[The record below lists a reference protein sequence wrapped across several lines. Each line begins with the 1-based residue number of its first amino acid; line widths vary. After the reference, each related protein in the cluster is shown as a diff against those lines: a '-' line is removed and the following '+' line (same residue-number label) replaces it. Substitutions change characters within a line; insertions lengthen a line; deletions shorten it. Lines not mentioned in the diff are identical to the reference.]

1 MMATRSVVFRVCS
14 DRIRRVCSLYAHL
27 NAAACCIWPVS
38 TRVGMTAAM
47 KPILQSSL
55 PFAPWMD
62 PRTAR
67 LPGILPVVGD
77 DWLRVDDAFAGQMA
91 ERDRLI
97 AQTPAR
103 VHALLDAGRPAAV
116 ELFDAVIAVLAATPG
131 YEIGTRSA
139 LRPDGQTVPL
149 DRDQPLLTL
158 GRLVQEDLCLMEHD
172 GMEHILTGACL
183 CFPASWTLSQKI
195 GRPMTAIHEP
205 VAPYTDDIA
214 RRVQRLFDAIRP
226 EQPLWRANALV
237 YDDPTLHQPRLE
249 HERRP
254 PPLRRDY
261 LRSERQCLIR
271 LPKSRAV
278 VFSIHTYIVRISDL
292 GQDARD
298 GMAAAGI

>member
-1 MMATRSVVFRVCS
+1 ME
-14 DRIRRVCSLYAHL
+14 
-27 NAAACCIWPVS
+27 
-38 TRVGMTAAM
+38 
-47 KPILQSSL
+47 PILQSTL

-97 AQTPAR
+97 TQSPGL
-103 VHALLDAGRPAAV
+103 VHALIDAGRLAAE
-116 ELFDAVIAVLAATPG
+116 ELFDAVIAKLTVTPG
-131 YEIGTRSA
+131 YHIGAGSA
-139 LRPDGQTVPL
+139 LRPDGQTVAL
-149 DRDQPLLTL
+149 DRDQPLLSL
-158 GRLVQEDLCLMEHD
+158 GRLVQEDLCLLEQDGAEHV
-172 GMEHILTGACL
+172 LTGACL
-183 CFPASWTLSQKI
+183 CFPASWTLAQKI
-195 GRPMTAIHEP
+195 GRPMTAIHQP
-205 VAPYTDDIA
+205 VEPYTEDIA

-254 PPLRRDY
+254 APTRRDY

-271 LPKSRAV
+271 LPRSRAV
-278 VFSIHTYIVRISDL
+278 VFSIHTYLVRISDL
-292 GQDARD
+292 APDVRD
-298 GMAAAGI
+298 GLAAAGI